1 MSALA
6 LGLPLIWGPV
16 QCSRASDAPRPTLA
30 RLRRARLECSRA
42 RPPAHLGLTAL
53 LGFGSILHL
62 PAIGWSMALIVVAWM
77 MTYVRALGRHSA

>member
-1 MSALA
+1 M
-6 LGLPLIWGPV
+6 
-16 QCSRASDAPRPTLA
+16 LA
-30 RLRRARLECSRA
+30 RYARCALPMPPDPVGRHERSRA

>member
-6 LGLPLIWGPV
+6 LGLPLIWG
-16 QCSRASDAPRPTLA
+16 
-30 RLRRARLECSRA
+30 
-42 RPPAHLGLTAL
+42 LTVL

-62 PAIGWSMALIVVAWM
+62 PAIEWSMGLIVVVWT